1 MSADPSQKR
10 RQPPE
15 LVPDGREGEEE
26 LWDSSSSSEED
37 SDSVP
42 IGTRTVTK
50 RASPLIESSFH
61 CFSLMVYIGIKT
73 YESTVFKSIPEKE
86 LRDTFSIWYTF
97 GGRWKF
103 LTFINVVSAPSR
115 GVQDTT
121 TQFYFYF
128 LKLNILVKT
137 PLLESQST
145 RSDIYQLIP
154 SLIQLMV
161 ITVYILL

>member
-26 LWDSSSSSEED
+26 VWDSSSSCEED

-42 IGTRTVTK
+42 IGTRTVSK

-121 TQFYFYF
+121 TQFYLYF

-137 PLLESQST
+137 PLLECQST
-145 RSDIYQLIP
+145 RSDIFQLIP
-154 SLIQLMV
+154 MAILVS
-161 ITVYILL
+161 ILL